1 MCARIF
7 VLLCAAIFAV
17 APALAQSTTTVIY
30 GTVTDSTG
38 AVVPNARVTAVNSDT
53 NLSRSAETNSQGEYR
68 IEILPIGHYEVRVD
82 ASGFQKFIQSGIVL
96 TLDQVALVNATLQV
110 GNVNE
115 TVSVTAAPP
124 MINTSNA
131 TIGRTVGNAEITTL
145 PIVNRNVYT
154 LLSLTPGVRSSTN
167 GIVLGYPQQITIING
182 GTEGGV
188 GAVTYYLDG
197 GLNMTGLRNTGN
209 ILPNPDALQEFRV
222 DTNNYSAAYGRSS
235 SGVVNAVT
243 NSGTNQFHGS
253 LFEFVRNNILDAN
266 IWSNQGAKPPL
277 HRNQFGGSIGGPIKR
292 NKTFFF
298 FSYQGLRQST
308 PNFISG
314 VTVPTAAERVG
325 DFSADKA
332 IKNPFLAGT
341 PQFKNNV
348 IPVSMQDPTA
358 MNIINHYIP
367 LPNQINPRTG
377 LLTQWQGFD
386 KPSPYNTDEFLGK
399 VDQDLTPNQRLTASY
414 FETSGLNI
422 LKLGTNTLPWS
433 QAQYTWRQHNA
444 NLSHTWSISPTM
456 VNQGWIN
463 FTRNFGGRLDLPSTS
478 LADLGSNFAIQGT
491 PALPQI
497 AVSGYFTLSQ
507 SIAGPTAG
515 TNFLGARDVLA
526 INRGRHAVSIGA
538 ELSNERDVQ
547 ATLLNNY
554 GVFNFTTANTGNGL
568 ADFELGL
575 PSSVSQ
581 DAPVTPDTTNWYYA
595 LFVQDDFRFRPN
607 LTINLGLRWD
617 VQTPPVDRHN
627 FQSTFVAGEQSIVRP
642 DAPLGV
648 LFPGDK
654 GIPRGIVDT
663 RYHHFSPRIGF
674 AWDPF
679 DDGKTSIR
687 AGAGI
692 FYGNVSGN
700 EMNSTSNY
708 QPFATRLTFINIV
721 NGTASK
727 PLSPTNIG
735 ATLTNPY
742 TNYPG
747 GPPFPYTG
755 YFLPGGGVSGTS
767 PDFQWPYSYQYNFSV
782 ERQVGKDVTVSA
794 AYVGSVGRDLP
805 FGVDLNYP
813 IATVPGVASTTGNVI
828 VRRPIDNPRLGFSS
842 SALGQVLAVESNQK
856 NWYNALQLGVIRRL
870 SSNLSFHAYYTYSK
884 TLETVQLENST
895 VTGTAQDYYALAE
908 EKGRADNDMRH
919 MFVTSLIWKLNY
931 YHGTSGLL
939 RQLANGWTISPIIT
953 LNSGLPVGLSTGS
966 DNNLDGNTSN
976 DRPDLVPGVNASLDP
991 NRPRSA
997 TVAEW
1002 FNTAAFVANP
1012 VGKDGTF
1019 GRNVLD
1025 APGFRDV
1032 DLGIF
1037 RDFQITER
1045 VNLQFRAE
1053 STNAFNM
1060 VSLNAP
1066 SATLTSSSFGSISSA
1081 HTMRQIQLG
1090 MRLHF

>member
-1 MCARIF
+1 MRSRFLI
-7 VLLCAAIFAV
+7 LISAAIFA
-17 APALAQSTTTVIY
+17 AFPLPAQITTTVIY
-30 GTVTDSTG
+30 GTVTDATG
-38 AVVPNARVTAVNSDT
+38 AVVPGAKVTAVNSDT
-53 NLSRSAETNSQGEYR
+53 NLSRSAETNSRGEYR
-68 IEILPIGHYEVRVD
+68 IELLPIGHYEVQVD
-82 ASGFQKFIQSGIVL
+82 ANGFQKYVQKGIVL
-96 TLDQVALVNATLQV
+96 TLDQIALVNATLQV

-131 TIGRTVGNAEITTL
+131 TLGRTVGNAEITTL

-188 GAVTYYLDG
+188 GAATYYLDG

-209 ILPNPDALQEFRV
+209 ILPNPDAIQEFRV

-235 SGVVNAVT
+235 SGVINAVT
-243 NSGTNQFHGS
+243 TSGTNQFHGS

-266 IWSNQGAKPPL
+266 LWNNQGGKPPL
-277 HRNQFGGSIGGPIKR
+277 HRNQFGGSVGGPIKR

-325 DFSADKA
+325 DFSADRP
-332 IKNPFLAGT
+332 IKNPFAAGT
-341 PQFKNNV
+341 PQFSNNI
-348 IPVSMQDPTA
+348 IPASMQDRTA
-358 MNIINHYIP
+358 MNIINRYIP
-367 LPNQINPRTG
+367 LPNQMNPRTG

-386 KPSPYNTDEFLGK
+386 QASPYNTDEFLGK

-422 LKLGTNTLPWS
+422 LKLGNNSLPWS
-433 QAQYTWRQHNA
+433 RAQYTWRQHNA
-444 NLSHTWSISPTM
+444 NVSHTWSVNPSM
-456 VNQGWIN
+456 VNQAWIN

-478 LADLGSNFAIQGT
+478 LADLGSNIAIQGT

-497 AVSGYFTLSQ
+497 GVSGYFTLSQ
-507 SIAGPTAG
+507 SIAGPIAG
-515 TNFLGARDVLA
+515 TNYLGVRDVLA
-526 INRGRHAVSIGA
+526 INRGRHAISVGA
-538 ELSNERDVQ
+538 EASNERNVQ

-554 GVFNFTTANTGNGL
+554 GVFNFTTANTANGL

-581 DAPVTPDTTNWYYA
+581 DAPVTPDTTSWYYA
-595 LFVQDDFRFRPN
+595 LFIQDDFRIRPH
-607 LTINLGLRWD
+607 LTINMGLRWD
-617 VQTPPVDRHN
+617 VQTPPIDRHD
-627 FQSTFVAGEQSIVRP
+627 FQSTFIAGQQSTVRP

-648 LFPGDK
+648 LFPGDR
-654 GIPRGIVDT
+654 GIPRGIVST
-663 RYHHFSPRIGF
+663 RYHHFSPRLGF

-679 DDGKTSIR
+679 GDGKTSIR
-687 AGAGI
+687 GAAGI

-708 QPFATRLTFINIV
+708 QPFSTRLTFINIV
-721 NGTASK
+721 NGTASR

-755 YFLPGGGVSGTS
+755 YFLPGGGVSGTA
-767 PDFQWPYSYQYNFSV
+767 PDFQWPYSYQYNVSI
-782 ERQVGKDVTVSA
+782 ERQLGSEFTLSA
-794 AYVGSVGRDLP
+794 AYVGSQGRRLP

-813 IATVPGVASTTGNVI
+813 ISDVSGVVSTTGNVI
-828 VRRPIDNPRLGFSS
+828 RRRPIDNPRLGFSS
-842 SALGQVLAVESNQK
+842 SPLGQVIAVQSNQR
-856 NWYNALQLGVIRRL
+856 NWYNALQLGVSRRM
-870 SSNLSFHAYYTYSK
+870 SGNLSFHAYYTYSK
-884 TLETVQLENST
+884 TLDSVQLENST
-895 VTGTAQDYYALAE
+895 VSGTIQDYRAPQL

-919 MFVTSLIWKLNY
+919 MFVASLIWKLNY
-931 YHGTSGLL
+931 YHGTYGLL
-939 RQLANGWTISPIIT
+939 RQVANGWSIAPIIT
-953 LNSGLPVGLSTGS
+953 LNSGLPFGLSTGS
-966 DNNLDGNTSN
+966 DNNLDGNTGN
-976 DRPDLVPGVNASLDP
+976 DRPDVVPGVNATLDP
-991 NRPRSA
+991 NRARSA
-997 TVAEW
+997 SVAEW
-1002 FNTAAFVANP
+1002 FNTAGFVPNA
-1012 VGKDGTF
+1012 VGKNGSL

-1025 APGFRDV
+1025 GPGFRNI

-1037 RDFQITER
+1037 RDFKITER

-1060 VSLNAP
+1060 VSLNSP
-1066 SATLTSSSFGSISSA
+1066 SGTFSSSSFGSISSA